1 MYYKQALK
9 PNELLPAL
17 SDSGECFFIIRAA
30 LPIRN
35 YQVAIYRY
43 DDEYFLLQDE
53 RLFNQI
59 SSISRERQGED
70 NHYFLV
76 EKEFI
81 RLDLLTLQKMTT
93 IQSFEILFYEFFDF

>member
-35 YQVAIYRY
+35 YQVAI
-43 DDEYFLLQDE
+43 
-53 RLFNQI
+53 
-59 SSISRERQGED
+59 
-70 NHYFLV
+70 V

>member
-17 SDSGECFFIIRAA
+17 SDSGECFLIIRAA

-59 SSISRERQGED
+59 SSISRNG
-70 NHYFLV
+70 
-76 EKEFI
+76 KEMKNRFCHS
-81 RLDLLTLQKMTT
+81 LKKH
-93 IQSFEILFYEFFDF
+93 

>member
-43 DDEYFLLQDE
+43 DDEYFYCKMNVYLI
-53 RLFNQI
+53 R
-59 SSISRERQGED
+59 S
-70 NHYFLV
+70 LV
-76 EKEFI
+76 FPGNGKEMKNRFCHS
-81 RLDLLTLQKMTT
+81 LKKH
-93 IQSFEILFYEFFDF
+93 